1 MRSAL
6 RQIMRVGGQELLWL
20 ADFHRSEHAVEA
32 ILPNLDGLYG
42 GKACKRNVD
51 NSKFVT
57 KCPLHLITLMQFVR
71 VLDYKR

>member
-51 NSKFVT
+51 NSKSTNVLFNL
-57 KCPLHLITLMQFVR
+57 LH
-71 VLDYKR
+71 